1 MFGLGKVTC
10 ILCDRRVARKDA
22 LAVRDR
28 KGFAVCQPCVERWQT
43 NGGTCSACHA
53 PLRGPQEAG
62 IFLEGKR
69 TFGHSDCGGVPLTTA

>member
-1 MFGLGKVTC
+1 MFGLGKITC
-10 ILCDRRVARKDA
+10 ILCDQRVARKEA

-28 KGFAVCQPCVERWQT
+28 KGFAVCRQCVERWQA
-43 NGGTCSACHA
+43 NGGTCPQCRG

-69 TFGHSDCGGVPLTTA
+69 AFRHADCGATALTAS

>member
-1 MFGLGKVTC
+1 MLGFGKVTC
-10 ILCDRRVARKDA
+10 ILCDQRIARKET

-28 KGFAVCQPCVERWQT
+28 KGFAVCHRCVDRWQAS
-43 NGGTCSACHA
+43 GGTCPQCQS

-69 TFGHSDCGGVPLTTA
+69 SVGHADCGGLRLTT

>member
-1 MFGLGKVTC
+1 MLGFGKVTC
-10 ILCDRRVARKDA
+10 ILCDHRVARKEA

-28 KGFAVCQPCVERWQT
+28 KGFAVCRQCVERWQT
-43 NGGTCSACHA
+43 NGGTCPSCHA

-69 TFGHSDCGGVPLTTA
+69 AFGHADCGGLRLTVA